1 MAELTKEQILEA
13 LRAVVIPQV
22 ERDIVSMGI
31 VRDVAYCDG
40 IAAFNLVLPPPLAI
54 FKEPLLE
61 QAKRTLLKVPEIK
74 KVNAKAEVATPKA
87 PEKLPLPGIKN
98 IIAVSS
104 GKGGVGK
111 STVAVNIAVALAQQ
125 GFRVG
130 LMDSDVYGP
139 NVPIMMGVT
148 GTPRTANNKVLPIM
162 AHGVKVMSIGI
173 IQPGEKPVVWRG
185 PMLHGVVK
193 QFLQDVEWGQL
204 DYLLVDMPPGT
215 GDVQLS
221 LAQIV
226 PVTGAILVTT
236 PQEVSM
242 SDVSKATNMFL
253 QVQVPIIGIVE
264 NMSYFL
270 CPTCSEKHEIFG
282 HGGGATLARHFNVP
296 FLGEVPLSLGIREGG
311 DEGLPVVAGAPDSPQ
326 AQAFKQITANVI
338 QEIRQIAAP
347 LPTIGVK

>member
-1 MAELTKEQILEA
+1 MAEPTKDQILET
-13 LRAVVIPQV
+13 LRSVVIPQV
-22 ERDIVSMGI
+22 ERDIVTLGI

-54 FKEPLLE
+54 FKDPLLE
-61 QAKRTLLKVPEIK
+61 QAKRTLLKMPGIK
-74 KVNAKAEVATPKA
+74 KVNARADVATPKP

-111 STVAVNIAVALAQQ
+111 STVAVNIAVALAKQ
-125 GFRVG
+125 GLKVG

-139 NVPIMMGVT
+139 NVPIMMGISDS
-148 GTPRTANNKVLPIM
+148 PATANNKVLPIM
-162 AHGVKVMSIGI
+162 SHGVKVMSIGI

-204 DYLLVDMPPGT
+204 DYLFVDMPPGT

-242 SDVSKATNMFL
+242 SDVRKATNMFL
-253 QVQVPIIGIVE
+253 QVQVPVIGIVE

-282 HGGGATLARHFNVP
+282 HGGGATLSRHFNVP

-326 AQAFKQITANVI
+326 ASAFKQIAANVV
-338 QEIRQIAAP
+338 EEVRQIATP
-347 LPTIGVK
+347 LPTLGVK

>member
-1 MAELTKEQILEA
+1 MADLTKEQILET
-13 LRAVVIPQV
+13 LKTVVVPQI
-22 ERDIVSMGI
+22 ERDIVSLGL
-31 VRDVAYCDG
+31 VRDVTFCSG
-40 IAAFNLVLPPPLAI
+40 IAAFQLVFPPPLAV
-54 FKEPLLE
+54 FKDTVLAA
-61 QAKRTLLKVPEIK
+61 AKSTLLSRPEVE
-74 KVNAKAEVATPKA
+74 KVNAAANVAVPKP
-87 PEKLPLPGIKN
+87 PEKLPLPGIKH

-125 GFRVG
+125 GFKVG

-139 NVPIMMGVT
+139 NVPIMMGATGKPVT
-148 GTPRTANNKVLPIM
+148 GNNKVFPLM
-162 AHGVKVMSIGI
+162 AYGVKVMSIGI

-193 QFLQDVEWGQL
+193 QFLQDVEWGTL

-226 PVTGAILVTT
+226 PVSGAILVTT

-242 SDVSKATNMFL
+242 TDVRKATNMFL
-253 QVQVPIIGIVE
+253 QVQVPILGMVE

-270 CPTCSEKHEIFG
+270 CPNCTERHEIFG
-282 HGGGATLARHFNVP
+282 HGGGHELARTFAVP
-296 FLGEVPLSLGIREGG
+296 FLGEVPLSIGIREGG
-311 DEGLPVVAGAPDSPQ
+311 DEGVPVVAGAPSSIQ
-326 AQAFKQITANVI
+326 GQAFI
-338 QEIRQIAAP
+338 QIAMNVVEQVRELSTP
-347 LPTIGVK
+347 LPTIGIR

>member
-242 SDVSKATNMFL
+242 SDVRKATNMFL